1 VKKTLSL
8 KNRFI
13 FIYDKFEFIKM
24 KVKHSKYKNTGIL
37 FELLTR
43 QLTSDTITGNQTK
56 SLSFLKKHFNS
67 KTELLK
73 EYKIYHTLATQKYNR
88 DNQATML
95 IEELIKA
102 HNKLNKSQLRR
113 EKYNLIKEIKDTYN
127 VNDFFKAKITDYKI
141 MASIYNLLEN
151 KKATALSIVDSKVT
165 LLEHITKSKQKT
177 IKKDSV
183 LENYNKQ
190 DKDTRLLTYKVLLE
204 KFNDKYSGLKDNQK
218 TLLKEYVNSV
228 TNSPSLKSY
237 INQEIKEVKKTIT
250 KFSKKVEDK
259 AVAVKLNETKGMIK
273 PLCKKTFVND
283 DNVIN
288 LLNYYELINE
298 LKTIHG

>member
-1 VKKTLSL
+1 
-8 KNRFI
+8 
-13 FIYDKFEFIKM
+13 M

-43 QLTSDTITGNQTK
+43 QLTSDTIAGNQPK

-73 EYKIYHTLATQKYNR
+73 EYKIYHTLATQKYSK
-88 DNQATML
+88 DSQASML
-95 IEELIKA
+95 IEELMKT
-102 HNKLNKSQLRR
+102 HDKLNKSQLRR

-127 VNDFFKAKITDYKI
+127 VNDFFKAKITDYKV
-141 MASIYNLLEN
+141 MASIFNLLEN
-151 KKATALSIVDSKVT
+151 NEATPLSIVDSKVT
-165 LLEHITKSKQKT
+165 LLEHITEKQIKVKKNT
-177 IKKDSV
+177 I
-183 LENYNKQ
+183 LENFNKQ

-204 KFNDKYSGLKDNQK
+204 KFNDKYSGLQDNQK

-228 TNSPSLKSY
+228 TNSPALKSY
-237 INQEIKEVKKTIT
+237 VNQEIKEVKKDLTRY
-250 KFSKKVEDK
+250 SKKVEDK
-259 AVAVKLNETKGMIK
+259 AVAVKLTETKEMIK
-273 PLCKKTFVND
+273 PLCKKSSVND

-288 LLNYYELINE
+288 LLNYYELVNE

>member
-1 VKKTLSL
+1 
-8 KNRFI
+8 
-13 FIYDKFEFIKM
+13 M

-43 QLTSDTITGNQTK
+43 QLTSDTIAGNSPK

-73 EYKIYHTLATQKYNR
+73 EYKIYHTLATQKYSK
-88 DNQATML
+88 DSQATML
-95 IEELIKA
+95 IETLVNTHE
-102 HNKLNKSQLRR
+102 KLNKSQLRR
-113 EKYNLIKEIKDTYN
+113 EKYNLIKEIKETYE
-127 VNDFFKAKITDYKI
+127 VNNFFNSKITDYKI
-141 MASIYNLLEN
+141 MASIFNLLEN
-151 KKATALSIVDSKVT
+151 KNATPLSIVNSKVT
-165 LLEHITKSKQKT
+165 LLEHITIKSK
-177 IKKDSV
+177 ISKKDVV
-183 LENYNKQ
+183 LENFNKQ

-204 KFNDKYSGLKDNQK
+204 KFNDKYSGLEDNQK

-250 KFSKKVEDK
+250 GYSKKVEDK
-259 AVAVKLNETKGMIK
+259 AVVIKLTETRGMIK
-273 PLCKKTFVND
+273 PLCKKSSVSD

-288 LLNYYELINE
+288 LLNYYSLVNE

>member
-1 VKKTLSL
+1 
-8 KNRFI
+8 
-13 FIYDKFEFIKM
+13 M

-43 QLTSDTITGNQTK
+43 QLTSDTIAGNQPK
-56 SLSFLKKHFNS
+56 ALSFLKKHFNK

-73 EYKIYHTLATQKYNR
+73 EYKIYHTLATQKYNK
-88 DNQATML
+88 DSQATML
-95 IEELIKA
+95 INTLLEA
-102 HNKLNKSQLRR
+102 HGKLNKSQLRR

-141 MASIYNLLEN
+141 MASVFNLLEN
-151 KKATALSIVDSKVT
+151 KNATPLSIVNSKVT
-165 LLEHITKSKQKT
+165 ILEHITGKQINKV
-177 IKKDSV
+177 KKDIV
-183 LENYNKQ
+183 LENFNKQ

-204 KFNDKYSGLKDNQK
+204 KFNDKYSGLQDNQK
-218 TLLKEYVNSV
+218 ILLKEYVNSV

-237 INQEIKEVKKTIT
+237 INQEIKEVKKTLT
-250 KFSKKVEDK
+250 GYSKKVKDK
-259 AVAVKLNETKGMIK
+259 VVAIKLTETKGMIK
-273 PLCKKTFVND
+273 PLCKKTSVND

-288 LLNYYELINE
+288 LLNYYELVNE

>member
-1 VKKTLSL
+1 
-8 KNRFI
+8 
-13 FIYDKFEFIKM
+13 M

-43 QLTSDTITGNQTK
+43 QLTSDTITGNQSK

-73 EYKIYHTLATQKYNR
+73 EYKIYHTLATKKYNK
-88 DNQATML
+88 DSQATML
-95 IEELIKA
+95 INTLVEA
-102 HNKLNKSQLRR
+102 HRKLNKSQLRR
-113 EKYNLIKEIKDTYN
+113 EKYNLIKEIRDNYE
-127 VNDFFKAKITDYKI
+127 VNNFFKAKITDYKI
-141 MASIYNLLEN
+141 MASVFNLLEN
-151 KKATALSIVDSKVT
+151 KNATALSIVNSKVT
-165 LLEHITKSKQKT
+165 LLEHITEKPNNKV
-177 IKKDSV
+177 KKDVV
-183 LENYNKQ
+183 LENFNKQ
-190 DKDTRLLTYKVLLE
+190 DSDTRLLTYKVLLE
-204 KFNDKYSGLKDNQK
+204 KFNDKYSGLQDNQK

-250 KFSKKVEDK
+250 GYSKKVEDK
-259 AVAVKLNETKGMIK
+259 AVAIKLTETKRMIK
-273 PLCKKTFVND
+273 PLCKKTSVND

-288 LLNYYELINE
+288 LLNYYELVNE

>member
-1 VKKTLSL
+1 
-8 KNRFI
+8 
-13 FIYDKFEFIKM
+13 M

-43 QLTSDTITGNQTK
+43 QLTSDTITGNQSK

-67 KTELLK
+67 RTELLK
-73 EYKIYHTLATQKYNR
+73 EYKIYHTLATQKYNK
-88 DNQATML
+88 DSQATML
-95 IEELIKA
+95 IDTLLEA
-102 HNKLNKSQLRR
+102 HGKLNKSQLRR

-151 KKATALSIVDSKVT
+151 RKATALSIVNSKVT
-165 LLEHITKSKQKT
+165 ILEHITEKQLKPKT
-177 IKKDSV
+177 NTV
-183 LENYNKQ
+183 LENFNKQ

-204 KFNDKYSGLKDNQK
+204 KFNDKYSGLEDNQK

-228 TNSPSLKSY
+228 TNSPALKSY

-250 KFSKKVEDK
+250 KYSKKVEDK
-259 AVAVKLNETKGMIK
+259 TVAIKLDEVKKLINPLNKIAE
-273 PLCKKTFVND
+273 VHD

-288 LLNYYELINE
+288 LLNYYELTNN
-298 LKTIHG
+298 LKSIHG

>member
-1 VKKTLSL
+1 
-8 KNRFI
+8 
-13 FIYDKFEFIKM
+13 M

-43 QLTSDTITGNQTK
+43 QLTSDTIAGTQPK
-56 SLSFLKKHFNS
+56 ALSFLKKHFNK

-73 EYKIYHTLATQKYNR
+73 EYKIYHTLATQKY
-88 DNQATML
+88 DKDSQATML
-95 IEELIKA
+95 IDTLLEA
-102 HNKLNKSQLRR
+102 HGKLNKSQLRR

-127 VNDFFKAKITDYKI
+127 VNNFFKAKITDYKI
-141 MASIYNLLEN
+141 MASIFNLIEN
-151 KKATALSIVDSKVT
+151 KKATPLSVVGSKIT
-165 LLEHITKSKQKT
+165 ILEHITGKQVNKV
-177 IKKDSV
+177 KKDVV
-183 LENYNKQ
+183 LENFEKQ
-190 DKDTRLLTYKVLLE
+190 DRDTRLLTYKVLLE
-204 KFNDKYSGLKDNQK
+204 KFNNKYSGLQDNQK

-250 KFSKKVEDK
+250 GYSKKVEDK
-259 AVAVKLNETKGMIK
+259 AVAIKLTETKGMIK
-273 PLCKKTFVND
+273 PLCKKTSVND

-288 LLNYYELINE
+288 LLNYYELVNE

>member
-1 VKKTLSL
+1 
-8 KNRFI
+8 
-13 FIYDKFEFIKM
+13 M

-43 QLTSDTITGNQTK
+43 QLTSDTIAGNQPK
-56 SLSFLKKHFNS
+56 ALSFLKKHFNK

-73 EYKIYHTLATQKYNR
+73 EYKIYHTLATQKYNK
-88 DNQATML
+88 DAQATML
-95 IEELIKA
+95 INTLLEV
-102 HNKLNKSQLRR
+102 HGKLNKSQLRR

-141 MASIYNLLEN
+141 MASIFNLLEN
-151 KKATALSIVDSKVT
+151 KEATPLSIVNSKVNI
-165 LLEHITKSKQKT
+165 LEHITRKQT
-177 IKKDSV
+177 SDNKKNVV
-183 LENYNKQ
+183 LENFSKQ
-190 DKDTRLLTYKVLLE
+190 NKDTRLLTYKVLLE
-204 KFNDKYSGLKDNQK
+204 KFNNKYSNLQDNQK

-228 TNSPSLKSY
+228 TNSPALKSY

-250 KFSKKVEDK
+250 GYSKKVEDK
-259 AVAVKLNETKGMIK
+259 VVAIKLTETKGMIK
-273 PLCKKTFVND
+273 PLCKKTSVND

-288 LLNYYELINE
+288 LLNYYELVNE

>member
-1 VKKTLSL
+1 
-8 KNRFI
+8 
-13 FIYDKFEFIKM
+13 M

-43 QLTSDTITGNQTK
+43 QLTSDTITGSQSK
-56 SLSFLKKHFNS
+56 SLSFLKKHFN
-67 KTELLK
+67 KRTELLK
-73 EYKIYHTLATQKYNR
+73 EYKIYHTLATKKYNK
-88 DNQATML
+88 DSQATML
-95 IEELIKA
+95 IDTLLEA
-102 HNKLNKSQLRR
+102 HGKLNKSQLRR

-141 MASIYNLLEN
+141 MASIFNLLEN
-151 KKATALSIVDSKVT
+151 KDATALSIVNSKVT
-165 LLEHITKSKQKT
+165 LLEHITEKQVKN
-177 IKKDSV
+177 KKNVV
-183 LENYNKQ
+183 LENFNKQ

-204 KFNDKYSGLKDNQK
+204 KFNDKYSDLQDNQK

-228 TNSPSLKSY
+228 TNSPALKSY
-237 INQEIKEVKKTIT
+237 INQEIKEVKKDLT

-259 AVAVKLNETKGMIK
+259 AVAIKLTETKGMIK
-273 PLCKKTFVND
+273 PLCKKSSVND

-288 LLNYYELINE
+288 LLNYYELVNE